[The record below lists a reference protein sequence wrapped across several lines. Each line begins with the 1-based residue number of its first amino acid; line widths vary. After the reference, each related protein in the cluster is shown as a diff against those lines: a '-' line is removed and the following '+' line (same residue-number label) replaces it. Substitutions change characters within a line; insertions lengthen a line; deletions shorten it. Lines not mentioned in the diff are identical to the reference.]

1 MILSIIKSLSLG
13 VWLGS
18 LLMLGAAVAAPI
30 FQELPSKTMA
40 GSLNGIILSRMNV
53 IEWVCGVLAFLS
65 SLVLLVLNWGGEYRT
80 VRLIETALVF
90 VMITLLWMYST
101 RISGR
106 MEELRS
112 AIGDFDN
119 PRTDTEYV
127 VAKAEFDDLHAS
139 YTRLVGINMVLITA
153 TFVLSIVN
161 TRQG

>member
-18 LLMLGAAVAAPI
+18 LLMLGAAVAAPV

-40 GSLNGIILSRMNV
+40 GNLNSVILSRMNA

-65 SLVLLVLNWGGEYRT
+65 SLVLLIINWGGEYRT
-80 VRLIETALVF
+80 VRIVETALIF
-90 VMITLLWMYST
+90 VMVTLLWMYST
-101 RISGR
+101 SFSGR
-106 MEELRS
+106 MTELR
-112 AIGDFDN
+112 ATIGDFDH
-119 PRTDTEYV
+119 PRPDPVYIQ
-127 VAKAEFDDLHAS
+127 AKAEFDDLHKS

>member
-18 LLMLGAAVAAPI
+18 LLMLGAAVAAPV
-30 FQELPSKTMA
+30 FQELQSKTMA
-40 GSLNGIILSRMNV
+40 GNLNSVIPSRMNI
-53 IEWVCGVLAFLS
+53 IEWVCGVLAFIS
-65 SLVLLVLNWGGEYRT
+65 SLVLLIINWNGEYRM
-80 VRLIETALVF
+80 VRLVETALVF

-106 MEELRS
+106 MTELRHT
-112 AIGDFDN
+112 IGDFDN
-119 PRTDTEYV
+119 PRTDQEYIQ
-127 VAKAEFDDLHAS
+127 AKSEFDDLHKS

>member
-1 MILSIIKSLSLG
+1 MILSIIKSLALG

-18 LLMLGAAVAAPI
+18 LLMLGAAVAAPV

-40 GSLNGIILSRMNV
+40 GNLNSIILSRMNM
-53 IEWVCGVLAFLS
+53 IEWVCAILAFLS
-65 SLVLLVLNWGGEYRT
+65 ALTLVIVNWNGEYRT
-80 VRLIETALVF
+80 VRLVETAMIF

-101 RISGR
+101 KTSER
-106 MEELRS
+106 MAELRHT
-112 AIGDFDN
+112 IGDFDN
-119 PRTDTEYV
+119 PRTDTEYIM
-127 VAKAEFDDLHAS
+127 AKAEFDDLHKS

>member
-1 MILSIIKSLSLG
+1 MILSIIKSLALG

-18 LLMLGAAVAAPI
+18 LLMLGAAVAAPV

-40 GSLNGIILSRMNV
+40 GNLNSIILGRMNV
-53 IEWVCGVLAFLS
+53 IEWVCGVLAFVS
-65 SLVLLVLNWGGEYRT
+65 ALVLLIINWGGEFRT
-80 VRLIETALVF
+80 IRLVETFLTF

-101 RISGR
+101 RISNR
-106 MEELRS
+106 MGELRQT
-112 AIGDFDN
+112 IGDFDN
-119 PRTDTEYV
+119 PRVDNTYIL
-127 VAKAEFDDLHAS
+127 AKAEFDDLHKS

>member
-18 LLMLGAAVAAPI
+18 LLMLGAAVAAPV

-40 GSLNGIILSRMNV
+40 GNLNSVILSRMNM
-53 IEWVCGVLAFLS
+53 IEWICGILAFLS
-65 SLVLLVLNWGGEYRT
+65 ALTLVIVNWNGEYRT
-80 VRLIETALVF
+80 IRLVETALIF

-101 RISGR
+101 KMSER
-106 MEELRS
+106 MGELRQT
-112 AIGDFDN
+112 IGDFDN
-119 PRTDTEYV
+119 PRTDNEYIM
-127 VAKAEFDDLHAS
+127 AKAEFDDLHKG